1 MKSLLF
7 NVTRSCYYRACF
19 FVILTACSTTINE
32 QIQASDESM
41 NAELVMSVTK
51 WTRHVELF
59 AEYKPFVVG
68 EITKFAAHFT
78 DLRNYQP
85 ISTAKVTVSLL
96 DGSDNVHDIIEKP
109 LRPGIFDP
117 AIKPAREGVYTLMF
131 KIEFDGIIDEITIPD
146 IPVFK
151 SMEEAEANLQESDE
165 GDITYLKEQAWKTN
179 FSIDIVDYQPIED
192 RIKAAGEVVKSPS
205 QKNTISS
212 VSGGIL
218 IYQNDIQLGDQLKA
232 EDWLFTV
239 VGKDIIGG
247 VDAEENLNL
256 EYLRAK
262 TQLVREEA
270 NYRRQKELYDT
281 DVIPQSEYEEHE
293 LTYKLAKMEYETIA
307 NNYVEGG
314 IQLKAPFR
322 GYISEIW
329 TKPGEYVSVGDPII
343 EVTQYSGVL
352 LKADIPI
359 DYFDKINEIEI
370 IRWMYRGVWYNSPVN
385 QIDYERQ
392 LDAGEVFI
400 PVWFK
405 LNNTNMLPGEYL
417 EMEAIIKSE
426 KKALAVPTAALLED
440 FGVYSVIVQI
450 TGESFEIRNLKI
462 GIKNSDYTEVISG
475 LEPGEVIVINGAY
488 QVKMASMAGDSPAHG
503 HPH

>member
-1 MKSLLF
+1 MKNLLF
-7 NVTRSCYYRACF
+7 NITRSYYYRACF
-19 FVILTACSTTINE
+19 FVILTACSTTIDE
-32 QIQASDESM
+32 QIQAADESLKVD
-41 NAELVMSVTK
+41 LVMSVTK

-68 EITKFAAHFT
+68 KITKFAAHFT

-179 FSIDIVDYQPIED
+179 FSIDVVDYQPIED

-205 QKNTISS
+205 QRNTISS

-256 EYLRAK
+256 EC
-262 TQLVREEA
+262 E
-270 NYRRQKELYDT
+270 
-281 DVIPQSEYEEHE
+281 
-293 LTYKLAKMEYETIA
+293 
-307 NNYVEGG
+307 
-314 IQLKAPFR
+314 
-322 GYISEIW
+322 
-329 TKPGEYVSVGDPII
+329 
-343 EVTQYSGVL
+343 
-352 LKADIPI
+352 
-359 DYFDKINEIEI
+359 
-370 IRWMYRGVWYNSPVN
+370 
-385 QIDYERQ
+385 
-392 LDAGEVFI
+392 
-400 PVWFK
+400 
-405 LNNTNMLPGEYL
+405 
-417 EMEAIIKSE
+417 
-426 KKALAVPTAALLED
+426 
-440 FGVYSVIVQI
+440 
-450 TGESFEIRNLKI
+450 
-462 GIKNSDYTEVISG
+462 
-475 LEPGEVIVINGAY
+475 
-488 QVKMASMAGDSPAHG
+488 
-503 HPH
+503 